1 MAAHT
6 GTQFV
11 QLAARYIGT
20 PYRWGGSSPSGFD
33 CSGLVYYVLGKL
45 GIQAPRTSQAQY
57 AWTRRVSPQALKPG
71 DLVFLNFPGE
81 TGAGHVMI
89 WLGADKVLQAPS
101 AGQKVQVSHFNP
113 QAPGTNEWG
122 ATVVGYGRIP
132 GLSVKGEQPAVA
144 VSGGGS
150 GGGGV
155 LGGVEGVAGSVAGA
169 VTSPVSSL
177 IGAGSGVVSG
187 AEATASFLGHLLD
200 PHFWLRALEVVGGFL
215 FLLLGLYLLTRQ
227 VGVGGVPEPP
237 TPGLSDETLAE
248 LKEPPGVEAHRPA
261 YRRSTEGVKRKV
273 VRHEVSEAG
282 SRRKAIRARAAKAQP
297 DNELPF

>member
-11 QLAARYIGT
+11 TLAARYIGV

-57 AWTRRVSPQALKPG
+57 AWTKRVSPQALQPG

-89 WLGADKVLQAPS
+89 WLGDDKVLQAPS
-101 AGQKVQVSHFNP
+101 TGQKVKVSHFDP
-113 QAPGTNEWG
+113 KAPGSNEWG

-132 GLSVKGEQPAVA
+132 GLSHKGDPPAVS
-144 VSGGGS
+144 VGGGSSS
-150 GGGGV
+150 GGGGGD
-155 LGGVEGVAGSVAGA
+155 GGGGIVSHI
-169 VTSPVSSL
+169 PVV
-177 IGAGSGVVSG
+177 GGVVSG
-187 AEATASFLGHLLD
+187 AEATASFFGHLLD

-227 VGVGGVPEPP
+227 AGIGGVPEPP
-237 TPGLSDETLAE
+237 TPGLSDETLAD
-248 LKEPPGVEAHRPA
+248 LQRTPGPRPGTTT
-261 YRRSTEGVKRKV
+261 RRKRV
-273 VRHEVSEAG
+273 HEVSDAAD
-282 SRRKAIRARAAKAQP
+282 RRRAIRARAERAEP
-297 DNELPF
+297 SGEIPF